1 MSSLILRTTARLLVA
16 LLLLFAVFV
25 LLRGHHEPGGGF
37 IGGLVAATAFA
48 LYSFAEGP
56 LAVRA
61 ALRVSPLGVAA
72 AGLAVSLV
80 SGLIGPLRGEPFLA
94 GVWGQPAGIKVGTPL
109 LFDVG
114 VFLVVVGSVLALL
127 LSLEEAD

>member
-72 AGLAVSLV
+72 VGLAVALV
-80 SGLIGPLRGEPFLA
+80 AGLIGPLTGEPFLA
-94 GVWGQPAGIKVGTPL
+94 GVWGELAGIEVGTPL

-127 LSLEEAD
+127 LSLEEAE